1 MKSLTEYMKG
11 IESKKRSLED
21 ELDQLN
27 EDMAQLKAEPATMLI
42 QEQDD
47 AADQVNWLQSLIWK
61 VVMGCQH
68 RSAHD
73 QLSNDVVDAFSL

>member
-47 AADQVNWLQSLIWK
+47 AADQVNWLQSLI
-61 VVMGCQH
+61 
-68 RSAHD
+68 
-73 QLSNDVVDAFSL
+73 